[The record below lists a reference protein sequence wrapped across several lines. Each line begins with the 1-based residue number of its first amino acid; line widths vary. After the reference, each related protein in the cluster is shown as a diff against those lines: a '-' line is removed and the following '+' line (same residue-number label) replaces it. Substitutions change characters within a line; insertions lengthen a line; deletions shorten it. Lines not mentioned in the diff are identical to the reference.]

1 MLPGAGNRPARRATV
16 GVGRAAARHRAG
28 VAYDRRVTPLIL
40 LALGVALL
48 AAGGVI
54 LRSFGPRGRVGRLL
68 ATTPA
73 VSFEEAHALADQAAA
88 RYVRVSGRI
97 DSDEE
102 FEDQDHRPL
111 VLRRTRLQ
119 ARAGRGWRT
128 VDDNRESVPFELH
141 EGLRAIEIDA
151 DRLDAGLVVVP
162 RESVG
167 VAADVPGRVPTD
179 LPPDTPVRVWIEQVS
194 SVEHAIA
201 LGVPTRDGD
210 AVRLTEGLG
219 RPLVLTTLE
228 QPEAMRIL
236 AEGGTARPRI
246 AAALLATG
254 LGVSAAAVVWAILE
268 TIL

>member
-1 MLPGAGNRPARRATV
+1 M
-16 GVGRAAARHRAG
+16 
-28 VAYDRRVTPLIL
+28 TPLIL
-40 LALGVALL
+40 LAVGVALL

-54 LRSFGPRGRVGRLL
+54 LRSFGARGRVGRLL

-73 VSFEEAHALADQAAA
+73 VTFEEAQALADQAAE
-88 RYVRVSGRI
+88 RYVRVAGRI
-97 DSDEE
+97 DSDQE

-119 ARAGRGWRT
+119 ARVGRGWRT
-128 VDDNRESVPFELH
+128 LHDDRETVPFKLH
-141 EGLRAIEIDA
+141 EGLRAIRVDA

-167 VAADVPGRVPTD
+167 VARDVADRVPSD

-194 SVEHAIA
+194 SVEHAVA
-201 LGVPTRDGD
+201 LGVPTRDDDGI
-210 AVRLTEGLG
+210 RLTEGLG

-228 QPEAMRIL
+228 PPEAMRIL
-236 AEGGTARPRI
+236 AEGGTARPRV
-246 AAALLATG
+246 AAALLAGG